1 MNRMENTREHNP
13 LWIATFAAFIARGWG
28 TRDALVATDRAMEM
42 IRSADAAGDRITAT
56 AGRRAPSTAGIGGTA
71 NRPPGR
77 DPGTIDDVYG
87 TRVAGFPEVS
97 A

>member
-1 MNRMENTREHNP
+1 MNRMENTREHSP

-28 TRDALVATDRAMEM
+28 SRDAMAATDHAVKM
-42 IRSADAAGDRITAT
+42 IRSADAAGDMITAT

-77 DPGTIDDVYG
+77 APGTIDDVYG
-87 TRVAGFPEVS
+87 TSVAGFPEVS